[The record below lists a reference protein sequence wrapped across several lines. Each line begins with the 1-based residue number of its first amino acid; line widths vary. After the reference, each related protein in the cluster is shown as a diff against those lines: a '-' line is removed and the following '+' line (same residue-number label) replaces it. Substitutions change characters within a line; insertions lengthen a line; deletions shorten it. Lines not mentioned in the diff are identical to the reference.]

1 MATVNGFWG
10 ANKLAVG
17 KLSDLIHISGLVHAK
32 AVVMLT
38 IYFSHYR
45 IDGAGDTS
53 KDEVDSGDE
62 LEQTRFERDEVRK
75 VEEQKTHRATD
86 TIWYL

>member
-1 MATVNGFWG
+1 
-10 ANKLAVG
+10 
-17 KLSDLIHISGLVHAK
+17 
-32 AVVMLT
+32 MLM

-75 VEEQKTHRATD
+75 VEEQKNSPCDGHDLVSVILFEDFYTS
-86 TIWYL
+86 I